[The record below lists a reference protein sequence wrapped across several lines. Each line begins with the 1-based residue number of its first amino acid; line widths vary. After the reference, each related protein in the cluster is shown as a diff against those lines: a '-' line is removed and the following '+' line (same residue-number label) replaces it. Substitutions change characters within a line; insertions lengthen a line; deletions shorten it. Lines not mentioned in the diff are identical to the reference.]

1 MPFKCVQCDFASDNK
16 HALNSHVRIHDADAR
31 RSNNSDVAP
40 LAATI
45 VNNYDEEDNTPPV
58 TQTSDTTSHHNRN
71 HDSQL
76 RDVADGYIDDETAP
90 EPDRLLTP
98 EDAQNELLSSI
109 MSKIQEEAPSDKF
122 FKRFRLT
129 H

>member
-1 MPFKCVQCDFASDNK
+1 MIHKCMQDLKEQYGYELKHITLTAAEREDMPFKCVQCDFASDNK

-45 VNNYDEEDNTPPV
+45 VNNYDEEDNTSPV

-71 HDSQL
+71 HD
-76 RDVADGYIDDETAP
+76 
-90 EPDRLLTP
+90 
-98 EDAQNELLSSI
+98 
-109 MSKIQEEAPSDKF
+109 
-122 FKRFRLT
+122 
-129 H
+129 